1 MERAYVKARTKLE
14 KEIDV
19 IEIIR
24 MRRYLK
30 AAMKLLLS
38 PKQVISLKNQ
48 CKFMGIDPDRDDSTS
63 NVAINVVTI
72 EHPKPLENQGKGPS
86 KSIFSSGIDIDRT
99 DK

>member
-1 MERAYVKARTKLE
+1 MERAYVKARDKLE

-38 PKQVISLKNQ
+38 PEQVVTLQNQ
-48 CKFMGIDPDRDDSTS
+48 TKFTGIDPDKGDPSGDETTKIP
-63 NVAINVVTI
+63 NFD
-72 EHPKPLENQGKGPS
+72 HPKPPG
-86 KSIFSSGIDIDRT
+86 T
-99 DK
+99 

>member
-1 MERAYVKARTKLE
+1 MKQPFLYSARDYLFSLLCTCCQKRCQQSRMERAYAKARDKLE

-38 PKQVISLKNQ
+38 P
-48 CKFMGIDPDRDDSTS
+48 
-63 NVAINVVTI
+63 
-72 EHPKPLENQGKGPS
+72 E
-86 KSIFSSGIDIDRT
+86 
-99 DK
+99 

>member
-38 PKQVISLKNQ
+38 PEQVLSLKSQ
-48 CKFMGIDPDRDDSTS
+48 CKFMGIDPDKDDSIDKEPIKELNEQS
-63 NVAINVVTI
+63 
-72 EHPKPLENQGKGPS
+72 PKPLEPEVEIPVA
-86 KSIFSSGIDIDRT
+86 SIPV
-99 DK
+99 

>member
-1 MERAYVKARTKLE
+1 MERAYAKARDKLE

-38 PKQVISLKNQ
+38 P
-48 CKFMGIDPDRDDSTS
+48 
-63 NVAINVVTI
+63 
-72 EHPKPLENQGKGPS
+72 E
-86 KSIFSSGIDIDRT
+86 
-99 DK
+99 